1 MSGTIL
7 IYAAIGGG
15 LGLAAAVLS
24 GRLLGRRPA
33 DPAKWVWMGL
43 MAGVVFSLISG
54 GSIPKGMNES
64 TGNVR
69 KIAATDYEAEVA
81 QSPQPVVIDF
91 YATWCGPCRRM
102 TPIMEKLAGE
112 FATQVKFVKVNVDE
126 APALAQRFGVSGI
139 PALAMVYQ
147 GKSRPLI
154 TGLVAEDTLRSQ
166 LREFINAPAKGA
178 VAEPG
183 ALTPPLMLQ

>member
-1 MSGTIL
+1 MGAMIL

-15 LGLAAAVLS
+15 LGLAAAALS
-24 GRLLGRRPA
+24 KRFWGRRPD
-33 DPAKWVWMGL
+33 DPAKWDWMGL
-43 MAGVVFSLISG
+43 MAGAVYSLISG
-54 GSIPKGMNES
+54 GSIPKGMNET

-69 KIAATDYEAEVA
+69 KIAATDYEAEVT
-81 QSPQPVVIDF
+81 QSQQPVVIDF

-112 FATQVKFVKVNVDE
+112 FASQVKFVKVNVDE

-154 TGLVAEDTLRSQ
+154 TGLVAEDTLRSR
-166 LREFINAPAKGA
+166 LREFISAPAKGGA
-178 VAEPG
+178 SEPG
-183 ALTPPLMLQ
+183 GLAPPLMLQ